1 MTAYKS
7 LEKQFKKL
15 SNYEHLAAICGWDQ
29 AAMMPDGGND
39 ARAHAMS
46 ELAVLCHETLTA
58 PEMGQWIVEAEG
70 NIASLSAEQQ
80 ISLKEMKRVWQQ
92 ATVLPSGLV
101 EAKSIAGSKCE
112 HEWRTQ
118 RKENDWD
125 NFAVNLKEVV
135 KLAREEAAIRAE
147 QTGLSRYN
155 AMLDLYE
162 PGMTTEK
169 LDVIF
174 GDLKSWLPELTQQII
189 EKQSTVAVED
199 PAGPFPTE
207 QQAELGKKLMEIL
220 GFDFNRGRLDV
231 SMHPFCG
238 GVPEDVRIT
247 TRYNE
252 DDFTQAIMGV
262 IHETGHA
269 RYEQGLP
276 KHLAGLPSAE
286 ARSMGIHESQ
296 SLFFEMQLA
305 RSPEFVQHIAEF
317 AKDTFGRESDKAFEI
332 ANINALY
339 KRVQPGY
346 IRVDADEVTYPAHVI
361 LRYEIERDLI
371 EGVIEVDDIPGIWNQ
386 KMQEYLGIST
396 EGNFTDGCMQ
406 DIHWTD
412 GSFGYFP
419 SYTLGAMYAAQFMA
433 AMRKT
438 VDVDTCLKR
447 LDIAPISEWLK
458 ENVWSKGSTL
468 STDELVTQATGEPL
482 NAEYFKQ
489 HLMARYLDN

>member
-58 PEMGQWIVEAEG
+58 SEMGQWITEAEA
-70 NIASLSAEQQ
+70 NIASLSEEQQ

-118 RKENDWD
+118 RRENDWD

-174 GDLKSWLPELTQQII
+174 GDLKSWLPELTLQII

-220 GFDFNRGRLDV
+220 GFDFNHGRLDV

-339 KRVQPGY
+339 RRVQPGY

-371 EGVIEVDDIPGIWNQ
+371 EGVIEVDDIPAIWNE

-438 VDVDTCLKR
+438 VDVDTCLKQ
-447 LDIAPISEWLK
+447 LEIAPISEWLK

-482 NAEYFKQ
+482 NAEHFKQ